1 MKIPSAASV
10 LIIVSIGIGC
20 AVGQTP
26 PTSTGNTPGSPPIS
40 ASSGGNGKAADTAP
54 ADVVARSP
62 SIELAEIAA
71 KTIVASCKGY
81 HVGVAILDAAG
92 TPKLYYI
99 PDGTAGTHAFTA
111 YRKANTAL
119 AFKMPSEKASAL
131 AKTDPAVAARFN
143 ANADNYIGWAG
154 GIPILVNNEVIGA
167 IGVSGAEP
175 SAKDE
180 ACAVDG
186 LNKIQNRLR

>member
-1 MKIPSAASV
+1 MHEVEA
-10 LIIVSIGIGC
+10 
-20 AVGQTP
+20 
-26 PTSTGNTPGSPPIS
+26 
-40 ASSGGNGKAADTAP
+40 
-54 ADVVARSP
+54 VVALNGLEPGDLR
-62 SIELAEIAA
+62 LAGGLVERAA
-71 KTIVASCKGY
+71 LQPD

-99 PDGTAGTHAFTA
+99 PDGTAGTHALTA
-111 YRKANTAL
+111 FRKANTAL
-119 AFKMPSEKASAL
+119 AFNMPSEQAAAL

-154 GIPILVNNEVIGA
+154 GIPILVNNQLIGA

-186 LNKIQNRLR
+186 LNRIQSRLR

>member
-1 MKIPSAASV
+1 MKMPSAALIVV
-10 LIIVSIGIGC
+10 LIGIGY
-20 AVGQTP
+20 AVAQTP
-26 PTSTGNTPGSPPIS
+26 PATDTGNKAGRPSMT
-40 ASSGGNGKAADTAP
+40 ATKDGNGKAASAEP
-54 ADVVARSP
+54 ADVVARGP

-71 KTIVASCKGY
+71 KAIVASCKGY

-99 PDGTAGTHAFTA
+99 PDGTAGTHALTA
-111 YRKANTAL
+111 FRKANTAL
-119 AFKMPSEKASAL
+119 AFNMPSEQAAAL

-154 GIPILVNNEVIGA
+154 GIPILVNNQLIGA

-186 LNKIQNRLR
+186 LNRIQSRLR